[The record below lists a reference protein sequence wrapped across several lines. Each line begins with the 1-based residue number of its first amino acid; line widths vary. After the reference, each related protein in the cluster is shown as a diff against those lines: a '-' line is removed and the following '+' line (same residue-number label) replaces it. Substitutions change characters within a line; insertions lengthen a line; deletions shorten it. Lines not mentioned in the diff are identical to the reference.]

1 MTVTRVRHMN
11 EIFPPEVEYEHE
23 RRRRGKVIKPQGSKT
38 RERKMPADDVCDQE
52 VDTIIE
58 RLAEADEQDRR
69 DAEERDLRRDLPTIP
84 DLGGKQV
91 AVQPIWGWAD
101 VMY

>member
-1 MTVTRVRHMN
+1 MGEILAVLKKSTIVPGEITDNRTRLW
-11 EIFPPEVEYEHE
+11 
-23 RRRRGKVIKPQGSKT
+23 T
-38 RERKMPADDVCDQE
+38 RYM
-52 VDTIIE
+52 
-58 RLAEADEQDRR
+58 AEADEQDRR